1 MSKNRES
8 SKLTIHASSPNS
20 TIMAFAK
27 VGNGSC
33 WTTPDSSRK
42 LQIRSCG
49 RGLLHQMGGS
59 ESFGEYQDTNNS
71 EIFLVKYSLQIQGS
85 KRTDRGQWET
95 I

>member
-1 MSKNRES
+1 MSKNSES